1 MSFRE
6 RSRTRPR
13 APLFRGVSATNG
25 KRFPYS
31 CPANIEGVN
40 GSGKVRAAAGFSRRA
55 TLWRSRKLPG
65 ERVFFGDRPLGRR
78 LIGVRDAPSAP
89 RAAGWRA
96 CLRGPRWK
104 RSHGSAPIPP
114 SRPPPW
120 ATPPTGPRSSAPSS
134 PPPTATGWRRMWS
147 WVGGGRA
154 GGHGWRPARPPGP
167 GFLRG
172 PHPPQR
178 LHPGMRVVRE
188 EIFGPVVA
196 VVPFDDEEE
205 GVALANDSDYGLIDY
220 VWSGDVARAFRVA
233 RRLRAGP
240 ASTRSGG
247 TWRPRSA
254 GSRRAGWGG
263 TWARTPCTPTARHRR
278 SSGPDEPVAEQR
290 GKILNPPKTDRATV
304 TVRRHARLSG
314 MHCKV
319 SCECDLALMK
329 YFGGVGCGIQG

>member
-1 MSFRE
+1 M
-6 RSRTRPR
+6 P
-13 APLFRGVSATNG
+13 
-25 KRFPYS
+25 
-31 CPANIEGVN
+31 
-40 GSGKVRAAAGFSRRA
+40 SGASVE
-55 TLWRSRKLPG
+55 TL
-65 ERVFFGDRPLGRR
+65 V
-78 LIGVRDAPSAP
+78 
-89 RAAGWRA
+89 
-96 CLRGPRWK
+96 WK
-104 RSHGSAPIPP
+104 RSHSAVAAAAVGHPADRATVVGPVISAAHRDRVEACVELGRRRAREW
-114 SRPPPW
+114 SRVAPG
-120 ATPPTGPRSSAPSS
+120 PPTW
-134 PPPTATGWRRMWS
+134 TGVS
-147 WVGGGRA
+147 T
-154 GGHGWRPARPPGP
+154 
-167 GFLRG
+167 G

-188 EIFGPVVA
+188 EIFGPVVV

-220 VWSGDVARAFRVA
+220 VWSGDVARALRVA

-319 SCECDLALMK
+319 SRECDLALMK
-329 YFGGVGCGIQG
+329 CFGGVGCGIQG